1 MRNLEDIKR
10 IPIASYLERK
20 GIIVPA
26 RGNIAAYW
34 RGDRNPSVHIDS
46 SSNCWYDLVRGKEAA

>member
-34 RGDRNPSVHIDS
+34 RGDRNPSEIGRAHV
-46 SSNCWYDLVRGKEAA
+46 